1 MKKFFILL
9 IVSAMYFDVHAQT
22 WQDTVV
28 MIEKIF
34 EIYKPNNPGCQV
46 AISRNGQLIYSKA
59 WGMADLEHNVSL
71 TKESVLEAGSVSKQ
85 FTAACILL
93 LEQQAK
99 LSVDDDVRKYV
110 PELPDYGK
118 TITLCH
124 MMQHLS
130 GLKDWGAIASIAGWP
145 RSTKT
150 YNNDDALFIIARQK
164 TLNNVPG
171 AEYLYSNSNYN
182 LFAIIV
188 ERVSGKSLADFSK
201 QYLFEPAGMK
211 HTEWRNDYKKI
222 VPNRAIAYNKNGG
235 VYFTE
240 MPNEYVYGN
249 GGLLTTAED
258 LIAWNNYYLN
268 GKLGNPSLLNKQLA
282 PMKLNSGRMHTYA
295 AGLRV
300 DSVRGHKYI
309 GHNGATAGYR
319 ASLDHFADLGLS
331 IAWISNTAEF
341 DQGPGAFDGL
351 VNLLVKDISTRQNPP
366 SPAAY
371 TVSQKSLDSYTG
383 WYFDQP
389 NGAAVKLFMRDGKLA
404 NSRGGNMIPVSEN
417 VFQIGLGKVEI
428 ITSRPKHLLFT
439 SPIGTNYFAA
449 VDSAI
454 INEKTIAGYVGE
466 YYSEEAEVT
475 YRVLVKDGRLVMH
488 RDPKTDF
495 MLIPT
500 YKDGFNT
507 PAGPIHFKR
516 DKSDKI
522 IGAAVYVG
530 RARNVQFTKIK

>member
-1 MKKFFILL
+1 MKKFIVLL
-9 IVSAMYFDVHAQT
+9 IISAMYFDATAQT
-22 WQDTVV
+22 WQDTVA

-46 AISRNGQLIYSKA
+46 AISRNGQLIFSNA
-59 WGMADLEHNVSL
+59 WRMADLEHNVAL

-93 LEQQAK
+93 LEQQGK

-118 TITLCH
+118 TITLRH

-150 YNNDDALFIIARQK
+150 YDNDNALFIIARQK

-211 HTEWRNDYKKI
+211 HTEWRNNYKKI
-222 VPNRAIAYNKNGG
+222 VPNRAIAYSKNGG

-258 LIAWNNYYLN
+258 LIAWNHYYLN

-351 VNLLVKDISTRQNPP
+351 VNLLVKDISNRQNPQP
-366 SPAAY
+366 PAAY
-371 TVSQKSLDSYTG
+371 TISQKSLDSYTG
-383 WYFDQP
+383 WYFDQS
-389 NGAAVKLFMRDGKLA
+389 NGMAVKLFIRDGKLA
-404 NSRGGNMIPVSEN
+404 NSRGGNLVPVSEN
-417 VFQIGLGKVEI
+417 VFQLGPNQVEI
-428 ITSRPKHLLFT
+428 ITSQPKHLLLK
-439 SPIGTNYFAA
+439 SPFGTNYFAA
-449 VDSAI
+449 VD
-454 INEKTIAGYVGE
+454 
-466 YYSEEAEVT
+466 
-475 YRVLVKDGRLVMH
+475 
-488 RDPKTDF
+488 
-495 MLIPT
+495 
-500 YKDGFNT
+500 
-507 PAGPIHFKR
+507 
-516 DKSDKI
+516 
-522 IGAAVYVG
+522 
-530 RARNVQFTKIK
+530 